1 MAVSLTDYA
10 SQTAEAARARRV
22 AQMLQEQAA
31 APIEVQTAN
40 GNPVPISNYSVLAKL
55 LAGYAGGRKE
65 RMADKKEAKA
75 KALARTE
82 ATDFMKSLQGTPEFT
97 RMNPITA
104 AESNPNVSAG
114 MGNFRASN
122 APLAAPTAP
131 PEMID
136 TAKPFVAAG
145 TPPQKMAQALQSSM
159 ANGPQ
164 VQAPQAYGN
173 AAPTMDPQPE
183 VITPAYTNTPQEKM
197 AMLMQGMTS
206 GNPYMEK
213 FAPAMYDEA
222 RKEEKSGKIFD
233 AIGKA
238 NKVGANEDIMAAYKA
253 ANDPGGAV
261 DYLSELGLKKEDADA
276 AAAAYEI
283 KAADTA
289 EQRELDRVARADDR
303 EAQRQTQIA
312 IAQMSSDTRRD
323 IAAAV
328 SGRGPKITEG
338 QRKAASLAYR
348 ALEGNNRLNDL
359 TKEGIY
365 GPSTPY
371 SSLFKVDK
379 NGLTTIVFKSDQDR
393 RYIQAFKEFIAP
405 ILRYDSGAAVPDS
418 EVESYMQTYG
428 NKFEDSTKVRWQK
441 AQGRAAAIKSL
452 VGPARVA
459 YEDAYGETPEFKVMA
474 INPNA
479 KPTTAASKPLP
490 PPGAVAM
497 LKKNP
502 SMAAIFDGKYG
513 NGAAKKALGE

>member
-1 MAVSLTDYA
+1 MPNISLTNTT
-10 SQTAEAARARRV
+10 SQLAELQRRQKLADMLS
-22 AQMLQEQAA
+22 AQGNE
-31 APIEVQTAN
+31 PFEVQSYKGIQAQ
-40 GNPVPISNYSVLAKL
+40 ISPYAGLAKL
-55 LAGYAGGRKE
+55 LQTYIGAKQS
-65 RMADKKEAKA
+65 ADIEKKRGEVGKISGEEF
-75 KALARTE
+75 TN
-82 ATDFMKSLQGTPEFT
+82 FMKNYEGTPEVRSDMKT
-97 RMNPITA
+97 VA
-104 AESNPNVSAG
+104 ASQP
-114 MGNFRASN
+114 

-131 PEMID
+131 PEMIN

-159 ANGPQ
+159 GKGDIIASPQ
-164 VQAPQAYGN
+164 RIYGN
-173 AAPTMDPQPE
+173 AAPEAAPE
-183 VITPAYTNTPQEKM
+183 AAVLAQARTNTPQEKM

-261 DYLSELGLKKEDADA
+261 DYLSQLGLKKEDAAA

-289 EQRELDRVARADDR
+289 EQRELDRQARADDR
-303 EAQRQTQIA
+303 QASRETQMA

-328 SGRGPKITEG
+328 SARGPKITEG
-338 QRKAASLAYR
+338 QRKSASLAYR

-359 TKEGIY
+359 AKEGIY

-371 SSLFKVDK
+371 DSLFKRDK
-379 NGLTTIVFKSDQDR
+379 NGLTTMVLKSDQDR
-393 RYIQAFKEFIAP
+393 RYMQAFKEFIAP

-452 VGPARVA
+452 VGPAKAA
-459 YEDAYGETPEFKVMA
+459 YEDAYGEAPGFKVMA

-479 KPTTAASKPLP
+479 KPVPAKAASVNTYSDPVKE
-490 PPGAVAM
+490 
-497 LKKNP
+497 
-502 SMAAIFDGKYG
+502 AAYQ
-513 NGAAKKALGE
+513 AWKKANNK